1 MTTPYTS
8 AAVIGSTGLVGAQIL
23 ATLLT
28 TTAIKTTTISRRA
41 PANPTSSAN
50 LNALVEAD
58 TAAWAPKLTAL
69 APPPHTVLSALGT
82 TRAAAGGIANQWKI
96 DHDLNVE
103 LVRAAKD
110 AGVKTFVFVSSA
122 GTRGLIG
129 SRAPY
134 SRMKVGVEDAI
145 RDAGFD
151 NAVIVKPGAI
161 LGAREQP
168 HFGGGFL
175 NAAVRS
181 LSYVSQGLQDAV
193 GQEHEVIAR
202 AAVRAA
208 QVVAEG
214 GAPEKYWVIES
225 ADIVRL
231 GRTEWKQDAAEKP
244 AATA

>member
-1 MTTPYTS
+1 MSTPYTS

-41 PANPTSSAN
+41 PANPTSSPN
-50 LNALVEAD
+50 LNAIVEAD
-58 TAAWAPKLTAL
+58 TASWAPKLAAL
-69 APPPHTVLSALGT
+69 TPPPHTVLSGLGT

-103 LVRAAKD
+103 LVRAARD
-110 AGVKTFVFVSSA
+110 SGVKTFVFVSSA
-122 GTRGLIG
+122 GIRGFVG

-134 SRMKVGVEDAI
+134 GKMKIGVEDAI
-145 RDAGFD
+145 KDAGFD
-151 NAVIVKPGAI
+151 NAVILRPGAI

-181 LSYVSQGLQDAV
+181 LSYVSQGCQDAI

-208 QVVAEG
+208 QIVAEG
-214 GAPEKYWVIES
+214 GAPDKYWVIEA

-231 GRTEWKQDAAEKP
+231 GRTEWKNSADKP
-244 AATA
+244 TATA